1 MLPGR
6 SASLSALFA
15 AASLLLPPTPTHA
28 CDACQSRL
36 VDPLSEPPPRF
47 TPDFAESTPVAP
59 SPVPRQPKGPAT
71 PATRQPS
78 GALSG
83 RIVFTNAGHGW
94 TWTTNWRLQRGITQE
109 MNEDMGNL
117 DQMNAFAAWCFNA
130 GAVVVPM
137 RPLGQQ
143 RNEVVLDNDDQPRVT
158 FSGTWADSTSPIFF
172 GSPGDLPYRY
182 AALSPIESATATY
195 TPNIPEP
202 GLYPVYTWV
211 RHGSDRSLQLY
222 RIRHAGGET
231 EVRIPHHMVGNGWV
245 YLGEYFFNSGSNPA
259 SGSVI
264 ISNQRSSPDG
274 TYAFA
279 DAIRFGNGMGS
290 VNRGTGTSSY
300 PREEESCRYWIQ
312 AHLGQGQSDA
322 LYDGGGNDESDSWSA
337 PPKWSAEMNREQSG
351 NSFKRIHL
359 SFHSNAGG
367 GRGAIGL
374 ITSTPT
380 TNQARFAQLCGT
392 EVNADLAALGSPP
405 LEVAWPNR
413 STSTFTGGYSEI
425 DGSLFNQEMDATI
438 LEVAFHDSADDAR
451 LLRDPHVRSEVGKS
465 ALHAIIRFMN
475 QFDGGPLAF
484 PPNSPSGLRARAS
497 SSSSITLD
505 WSAPQPSGGSG
516 TPASYVIY
524 RSQDGF
530 GFGNPITTPSNATS
544 FTISG
549 LTPGST
555 WFFRV
560 AAANTAGE
568 SFPSETAAS
577 RTDAPGIPYRVL
589 IVNAFD
595 RDDRSLNL
603 RQSLDRQAYAP
614 PSLSG
619 PVDRVLPRLT
629 NASNYAVPHA
639 RALAAAGVA
648 FDSCQNEHISSG
660 LVPLSS
666 YPILIWACG
675 QESTADET
683 FSTTEQSRISAF
695 RASGGHLFVSGSE
708 IAWDLDRSSGP
719 TTADRAFLNSQLHAD
734 LPSDA
739 ATQSGTNALIPSPN
753 SIFSSLPLPLSFGT
767 NSPDSYPVQSPDI
780 LVPTGPGTSAALQYQ
795 NVTSGAAAIQFN
807 GSDGTGRI
815 VFLGFP
821 FESIS
826 GESTRAEIMRRSL
839 DFLSSQEILVPT
851 RSPWRYLDTAAS
863 PPPPNWSQP
872 SFNDASWPL
881 GLAQLGFGDGDETT
895 LLAPD
900 PTRITTWFRHSFNLP
915 NAAAFSALRLRLLRD
930 DAALVFLNGHE
941 ISRSNLPD
949 TPITFSTQALSAVT
963 GPDESSFFL
972 SSADSRF
979 LRSGPNSLAVQIH
992 QAGTTSSDLS
1002 FDLELSGSLTP
1013 PPPLVPSGSIWKFR
1027 DTGIAPSPSWI
1038 TPAYDDTAWKSGP
1051 ARLGYGGDGELTLVS
1066 NGGNPDAVHPVTW
1079 LRHSFSLPDASTFDA
1094 LQLDLQRDDGI
1105 LVFLNG
1111 TEILRDNLPAGPL
1124 SPNALA
1130 SSAISGPAESAW
1142 SRFLLPSSA
1151 LRSGPNLLAVQLHQS
1166 APNSSDLG
1174 FDLRLTPLPR
1184 ASIPFSSWQSA
1195 SFGSD
1200 ASNPSIAS
1208 PLADPDFDSLPNL
1221 LEFALGSSPSL
1232 PDTQS
1237 WPLIS
1242 TTSNSIN
1249 LSFPRAPIAAT
1260 SEFSIQ
1266 SANSPAGPWS
1276 TLASSLNGNP
1286 FDPIQPNISISEPP
1300 TGPQRLVSI
1309 SLPFPTASRQFFR
1322 LAVRP

>member
-6 SASLSALFA
+6 HASLSALLA
-15 AASLLLPPTPTHA
+15 AASLLLPPPPTHA

-47 TPDFAESTPVAP
+47 TPDFAESSPVAP

-137 RPLGQQ
+137 RPLGHQ

-245 YLGEYFFNSGSNPA
+245 YLGEYHFNSGSNPS

-274 TYAFA
+274 TYTFA
-279 DAIRFGNGMGS
+279 DAIRFGNGIGS

-312 AHLGQGQSDA
+312 AHLGQGQSTT

-380 TNQARFAQLCGT
+380 PNQARFAQLCGT
-392 EVNADLAALGSPP
+392 EVNADLAALGAPP

-497 SSSSITLD
+497 SPSSITLD

-516 TPASYVIY
+516 TPASYIIY
-524 RSQDGF
+524 RSQDGL

-560 AAANTAGE
+560 AATNAAGE

-577 RTDAPGIPYRVL
+577 RTDAPRLPYRVL

-629 NASNYAVPHA
+629 NAANYAVPHA

-648 FDSCQNEHISSG
+648 FDSCQNEHIASG
-660 LVPLSS
+660 IVPLSS
-666 YPILIWACG
+666 YPIVIWACG

-683 FSTTEQSRISAF
+683 FSTTEQSRISTF

-719 TTADRAFLNSQLHAD
+719 TTADRTFLNSQLHAD

-739 ATQSGTNALIPSPN
+739 ATQSGTNSLTIPSQN
-753 SIFSSLPLPLSFGT
+753 SIFSGLPLPLSFGT

-780 LVPTGPGTSAALQYQ
+780 LVPTGPGTSAALNYQ

-826 GESTRAEIMRRSL
+826 GESSRTEIMRRSL
-839 DFLSSQEILVPT
+839 DFLSS
-851 RSPWRYLDTAAS
+851 
-863 PPPPNWSQP
+863 
-872 SFNDASWPL
+872 
-881 GLAQLGFGDGDETT
+881 
-895 LLAPD
+895 
-900 PTRITTWFRHSFNLP
+900 
-915 NAAAFSALRLRLLRD
+915 
-930 DAALVFLNGHE
+930 
-941 ISRSNLPD
+941 
-949 TPITFSTQALSAVT
+949 
-963 GPDESSFFL
+963 
-972 SSADSRF
+972 
-979 LRSGPNSLAVQIH
+979 
-992 QAGTTSSDLS
+992 
-1002 FDLELSGSLTP
+1002 

-1027 DTGIAPSPSWI
+1027 DTGIAPPPSWL
-1038 TPAYDDTAWKSGP
+1038 TPAYDDTSWKSGP

-1079 LRHSFSLPDASTFDA
+1079 LRHSFSLPDAAAFDA

-1111 TEILRDNLPAGPL
+1111 SEILRDNLPAAPL
-1124 SPNALA
+1124 APNALA
-1130 SSAISGPAESAW
+1130 SAAISGPAESAW

-1184 ASIPFSSWQSA
+1184 ASITFASWQSI

-1200 ASNPSIAS
+1200 ASNPSIAN

-1221 LEFALGSSPSL
+1221 LEFAIGSSPSL
-1232 PDTQS
+1232 PDPTR

-1242 TTSNSIN
+1242 SSPNSIT
-1249 LSFPRAPIAAT
+1249 LSFPRAPIAAI
-1260 SEFSIQ
+1260 SEFSLQ

-1276 TLASSLNGNP
+1276 TIASSLNGNP
-1286 FDPIQPNISISEPP
+1286 FDPTQPNITISEPP

-1309 SLPFPTASRQFFR
+1309 SLPTTTASRQFFR
-1322 LAVRP
+1322 LAAHQ